1 MDRGAL
7 WAPVH
12 GVRRGR
18 CDLTTKPPLL
28 TCCFPQSDVP
38 GARHRARSTSL
49 SILGAQ
55 RLSIWE
61 NLCTCMCFLIFM
73 RPLHVVEVTSV
84 LGKEEKPLPGTEGLS
99 PPSLVPALACTR
111 SLSSQSVL
119 QSQIPVKAQRWEGRV
134 SVGHQRV
141 RYFLALT
148 GSKKKLLDFCLW
160 TPFDVP
166 EWWKK
171 SNKWEIIET
180 SGRNWKEPL
189 YMVSIDKGLS

>member
-1 MDRGAL
+1 MLLPTIWCPWGTSQSQEHKPKHTGCPKTVYL
-7 WAPVH
+7 GELVH
-12 GVRRGR
+12 MHV
-18 CDLTTKPPLL
+18 
-28 TCCFPQSDVP
+28 FSYIHE
-38 GARHRARSTSL
+38 A
-49 SILGAQ
+49 
-55 RLSIWE
+55 
-61 NLCTCMCFLIFM
+61 
-73 RPLHVVEVTSV
+73 LHVVEVTSV

-171 SNKWEIIET
+171 SSKWEIIET

-189 YMVSIDKGLS
+189 YMVIVDKGLS

>member
-1 MDRGAL
+1 MC
-7 WAPVH
+7 P
-12 GVRRGR
+12 
-18 CDLTTKPPLL
+18 
-28 TCCFPQSDVP
+28 
-38 GARHRARSTSL
+38 
-49 SILGAQ
+49 Q
-55 RLSIWE
+55 RLISCWAKFQNSE
-61 NLCTCMCFLIFM
+61 TSWDSSDLGKTFNYQ
-73 RPLHVVEVTSV
+73 VEVTSV

-166 EWWKK
+166 E
-171 SNKWEIIET
+171 
-180 SGRNWKEPL
+180 
-189 YMVSIDKGLS
+189 